1 MKKKMRKSILTRR
14 KSMTQGEVDSLSKMI
29 CQRIIDYHFLEDITD
44 VCLYM
49 PIQNEV
55 NLSELISIL
64 HNNNKTVWLPRI
76 FSDKMDFF
84 LFDKNTALIEGAY
97 HILEPDNLTKLYP
110 NPNTLII
117 VPGAV
122 FSINGDRIGYG
133 GGYYDRYM
141 EAYPNCQY
149 LAVCYDYQVLEK
161 IPYEQHD
168 RRPNVIL
175 TEQRIFYIS

>member
-84 LFDKNTALIEGAY
+84 LFDKK
-97 HILEPDNLTKLYP
+97 DNDDKSTPLLVCRLMYFVYLRRDFLVPLY
-110 NPNTLII
+110 
-117 VPGAV
+117 
-122 FSINGDRIGYG
+122 F
-133 GGYYDRYM
+133 
-141 EAYPNCQY
+141 
-149 LAVCYDYQVLEK
+149 
-161 IPYEQHD
+161 
-168 RRPNVIL
+168 
-175 TEQRIFYIS
+175 